1 MAELEPG
8 HPDELV
14 ERLTNWL
21 TQAND
26 PIGSLPAG
34 VSPAE
39 WAVRNFIDTWRKPVR
54 AGLDSI
60 EESLKRALAALKTGD
75 AKSAAFEVEC
85 SLQTLAEDVRHE
97 LGLYDWNREGT

>member
-8 HPDELV
+8 HPDELL

-21 TQAND
+21 DQAND
-26 PIGSLPAG
+26 PVGSLPPN
-34 VSPAE
+34 VTPTE

-60 EESLKRALAALKTGD
+60 EESLNKALAALKAGD
-75 AKSAAFEVEC
+75 TDAAVFEIEC
-85 SLQTLAEDVRHE
+85 SLQTLGEDVRDE
-97 LGLYDWNREGT
+97 LGLYEWNREGE